1 MNIHFV
7 RDIGCGLIV
16 GAFVLP
22 EFSRSLFTMNT
33 LFYILQMFVHIHE
46 IVSERLRILFYL
58 FEITDDQFLNDTKI
72 PSVRERGTFVY

>member
-1 MNIHFV
+1 
-7 RDIGCGLIV
+7 
-16 GAFVLP
+16 
-22 EFSRSLFTMNT
+22 
-33 LFYILQMFVHIHE
+33 MFVHIHE